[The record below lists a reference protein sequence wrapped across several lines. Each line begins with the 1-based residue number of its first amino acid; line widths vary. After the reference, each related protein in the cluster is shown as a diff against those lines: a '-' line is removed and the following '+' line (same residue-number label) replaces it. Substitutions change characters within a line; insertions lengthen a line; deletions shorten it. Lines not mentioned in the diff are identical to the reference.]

1 MPIDASGGRRPYDAY
16 DRDPY
21 DAYDHDP
28 YGAAAPY
35 DSSGERARLAAARAE
50 QAEAEEAAELSRR
63 RLRVALPLIGV
74 LIAVAAL
81 VVGMVSGSPGGGTAG
96 GAAAET
102 QAPAPRPEPAAAQ
115 APAVVDTFNRQA
127 FSLDDPNSI
136 WVVVN
141 KLRPVNPEDFEPG
154 DLVDVPVAHTWEPLM
169 RQEASDAVVAMFDA
183 AANEADLYLASNSAF
198 RSYSAQEEVY
208 GGDDETTAR
217 PGYSEHQTGLVMD
230 IGAESGDCSLE
241 ECFGE
246 TAEGMW
252 LRDNAYRFGFVLR
265 YPADKRDVTGY
276 TYEPWH
282 FRYVGVDLATEM
294 RETGFTTLEEFFG
307 LPAAPD
313 YE

>member
-1 MPIDASGGRRPYDAY
+1 MAD
-16 DRDPY
+16 
-21 DAYDHDP
+21 
-28 YGAAAPY
+28 
-35 DSSGERARLAAARAE
+35 
-50 QAEAEEAAELSRR
+50 EEAAALSRR
-63 RLRVALPLIGV
+63 RLAVALPVIGV
-74 LIAVAAL
+74 LIAIAAL
-81 VVGMVSGSPGGGTAG
+81 VVGFVTGASPGGGSAG
-96 GAAAET
+96 ADGASASNPPRPAPTAAA
-102 QAPAPRPEPAAAQ
+102 P
-115 APAVVDTFNRQA
+115 PAVVETFDRA
-127 FSLDDPNSI
+127 AHSLDDPASI

-141 KLRPVNPEDFEPG
+141 KLRPIVPDDYEPA

-169 RQEASDAVVAMFDA
+169 RHEASDAAVAMFDT
-183 AANEADLYLASNSAF
+183 AANEAGLFLASNSAY
-198 RSYSAQEEVY
+198 RSYWAQDEVY
-208 GGDDETTAR
+208 DGDDETTAR

-230 IGAESGDCSLE
+230 IGAESGECSLA

-246 TAEGMW
+246 TPEGAW
-252 LRDNAYRFGFVLR
+252 LRDNAYRFGFILR